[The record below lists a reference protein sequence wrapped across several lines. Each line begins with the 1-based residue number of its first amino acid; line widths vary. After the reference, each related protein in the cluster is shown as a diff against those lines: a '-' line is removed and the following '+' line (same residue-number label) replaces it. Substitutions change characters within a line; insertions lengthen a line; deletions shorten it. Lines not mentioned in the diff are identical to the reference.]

1 MIDRGRSKETCD
13 EQNMH
18 AVDRLVRAV
27 VVAPLAVWLAL
38 AVGVGTVL
46 GVVAMVFAAIMV
58 ATGVS
63 GFCPLYALATRLTH
77 RRKLA

>member
-1 MIDRGRSKETCD
+1 
-13 EQNMH
+13 
-18 AVDRLVRAV
+18 VRAV
-27 VVAPLAVWLAL
+27 VVAPLAVWLAV

-46 GVVAMVFAAIMV
+46 GVVALVFAAIMV
-58 ATGVS
+58 ATGAS

>member
-1 MIDRGRSKETCD
+1 MK
-13 EQNMH
+13 QNMH

-63 GFCPLYALATRLTH
+63 GFCPLYTLATRLTH

>member
-1 MIDRGRSKETCD
+1 
-13 EQNMH
+13 
-18 AVDRLVRAV
+18 
-27 VVAPLAVWLAL
+27 VWLAL

-46 GVVAMVFAAIMV
+46 GVVALVFAAIMV

>member
-1 MIDRGRSKETCD
+1 MKR
-13 EQNMH
+13 NMH
-18 AVDRLVRAV
+18 PIDRLVRAI

-38 AVGVGTVL
+38 AVGAGTVL
-46 GVVAMVFAAIMV
+46 GVVALVFAAVMV

-63 GFCPLYALATRLTH
+63 GVCPLYTLAGRLTH